1 MFDSPYQF
9 FVGIDLGSKTH
20 RVRIV
25 DHTGA
30 AMADRSIDH
39 DGAGIRQFLEWL
51 GKSAAGAS
59 PSQVAIGLE
68 APRGAIIDALL
79 EQGYALF
86 SINPKQLDRFRDRFS
101 LAGAKDDDR
110 DALVLASSL
119 RTDLWAFRRLDP
131 DDSRIVRLR
140 ELSRGEDLLR
150 EQFRGAANQLWSL
163 LQRYFPALLALSS
176 AADDPWIWNLLE
188 RCRALPSRAARMRTA
203 TIQTLLR
210 HYHIRRLSAEQVRE
224 QLAQPLPLR
233 AGVEN
238 ALAEQV
244 LLLIPRLQLLHRQR
258 LDTAARIEQL
268 LEELSQDENFTEHR
282 SLAILRSVPGVGR
295 VCAATVLAEA
305 FTPLIEMNY
314 RALRALAGV
323 APITQQSG
331 KSCVVSM
338 RRACHRRIRH
348 AITYAADIHRQN
360 DPRAAQLYARLRQR
374 GHTHF
379 RALRG
384 VADRLLHLICV
395 LIHQGTEYDPAR
407 RTVRPGLAAAS
418 Q

>member
-1 MFDSPYQF
+1 VFDSAYLF
-9 FVGIDLGSKTH
+9 FVGIDLGSENH
-20 RVRIV
+20 RVRIL

-30 AMADRSIDH
+30 AIADRSVEH
-39 DGAGIRQFLEWL
+39 GGAGIRQLLEWL
-51 GKSAAGAS
+51 AKSTLGAS
-59 PSQVAIGLE
+59 RPQVAVGLE

-101 LAGAKDDDR
+101 VAGAKDDAR
-110 DALVLASSL
+110 DALVLAHAL
-119 RTDLWAFRRLDP
+119 RTDLWAFRRLEPEDA
-131 DDSRIVRLR
+131 RILRLR
-140 ELSRGEDLLR
+140 ELSRGEDILR
-150 EQFRGAANQLWSL
+150 EEFRSAANQLWSL
-163 LQRYFPALLALSS
+163 LQRYFPALLTLST
-176 AADDPWIWNLLE
+176 AADEPWVWNLLQ
-188 RCRALPSRAARMRTA
+188 RCQALPSRAAKMRPA
-203 TIQTLLR
+203 GIQTVLSR
-210 HYHIRRLSAEQVRE
+210 CHIRRLSAEQVRD
-224 QLAQPLPLR
+224 QLAQPLPLA
-233 AGVEN
+233 AGVES
-238 ALAEQV
+238 ALSEQV
-244 LLLIPRLQLLHRQR
+244 LLVIPRLQLLHQQR

-268 LEELSQDENFTEHR
+268 LEDLSNDENFTEHR

-305 FTPLIEMNY
+305 FTPLMQMNY

-323 APITQQSG
+323 APVTEQSG

-348 AITYAADIHRQN
+348 AITYAADIHRQK

-374 GHTHF
+374 GQTHF

-384 VADRLLHLICV
+384 VADRLLNLICV
-395 LIHQGTEYDPAR
+395 LLRDGSTYDPAR
-407 RTVRPGLAAAS
+407 RAVPARTISAS